1 MINTINKLAKSW
13 LYADLLEK
21 PEELALYRQPAD
33 GGLGLHHVQL
43 KALAYQISC
52 FLETSCN
59 PVYRRNQYHEALFLF
74 HVLGEDIPE
83 PDIPPFFKGEF
94 FPTLRRLNATPL
106 SLSKVSLKEIYR
118 FLIEEIT
125 ILDEEPDTRTLKPL
139 RTELANPATPWDIVW
154 PSSRQHK
161 LGPSLCS
168 FLFKLLHQ
176 ILPTAERVARILPNQ
191 SQYCT
196 RCQLETTETLQHA
209 LFDCP
214 ANQGVGTVLQNGLRK
229 YLPNLTTKMIITL
242 NYPIEEEL
250 QFPIVWTT
258 AALLSSLWHQS
269 F

>member
-1 MINTINKLAKSW
+1 MLYQISIIDPFIINPSFVIIKPLNKKGRCEEAIARISN
-13 LYADLLEK
+13 LYSNSLSIVFFVQCAGESHQQHQ
-21 PEELALYRQPAD
+21 ALHQPAD

-43 KALAYQISC
+43 RALAYQISC

-83 PDIPPFFKGEF
+83 DIPPFFKREF

-176 ILPTAERVARILPNQ
+176 ILPTAES
-191 SQYCT
+191 SQDSA
-196 RCQLETTETLQHA
+196 Q
-209 LFDCP
+209 P
-214 ANQGVGTVLQNGLRK
+214 VTVLYQMPAGNHRN
-229 YLPNLTTKMIITL
+229 PSTCSI
-242 NYPIEEEL
+242 
-250 QFPIVWTT
+250 
-258 AALLSSLWHQS
+258 
-269 F
+269 